1 MNPSSRPTFS
11 DDVTRA
17 LLAAIVDSSDDVIVS
32 KTLDG
37 RITSWNRAAE
47 RLFGWSADEAIG
59 RSITLI
65 VPDDRR
71 AEEEDLLA
79 RLRRGERVD
88 HFETVR
94 ITKDRRLVE
103 VSITVSPVRDGAG
116 RVVGASTIARDIT
129 PRREVE
135 RVLAMTVQQLDV
147 LYRLADA
154 VARARQ
160 IPEVCEAAVEAIMA
174 TGASRASVLTFDEAG
189 VMHFRAWRHLSDG
202 YRAAVDGHSPW
213 AQDAPAP
220 APILVED
227 VLADPSLAE
236 LRDVV
241 TAEGLRA
248 LAFVPL
254 VHQGRLLGKFMLYY
268 DAVHAFS
275 PPEIRLA
282 ETIAQHVAFGLAR
295 IEATAA
301 IQALLAREQA
311 ARREADAANRGKDE
325 FLAVLSHE
333 LRTPL
338 NAILGWARML
348 RGDAL
353 SDAQRTNAIEVI
365 ERNAELQAELIGD
378 LIDISRIAAGKME
391 IEREPVDL
399 VLVAREAVEGL
410 SADITAKQL
419 RLALELDD
427 RAGEVLGDGR
437 RLRQAISNL
446 LSNAIKFTPAGGRL
460 GLRLARHDASARL
473 TVTDTGE
480 GIDPAILTRIFAPFE
495 QGDRSTTRK
504 HHGLGLG
511 LAIVRQLVELH
522 GGTVRADSAGRG
534 QGATFTIDLPVL
546 PVRIRPHAGRA
557 DAAHDLARPA
567 TALKGCRI
575 LVVDDQAD
583 ARDLLAFV
591 LARSGAD
598 VQVAPSGAEALQA
611 LAADPFDVLVSDI
624 AMPDMDGNRLIEE
637 VRRTIGPALHAVAVT
652 AHMGPTVRA
661 RALRAGFD
669 ACVTK
674 PLEADELIGLL
685 ERLRG
690 LRDHP

>member
-1 MNPSSRPTFS
+1 VDHPARPTFP

-37 RITSWNRAAE
+37 QITSWNRAAE
-47 RLFGWSADEAIG
+47 RLFGWAAEEAIG

-65 VPDDRR
+65 IPDDRR
-71 AEEEDLLA
+71 AEEEDVLA
-79 RLRRGERVD
+79 RLRRGEHVD

-94 ITKDRRLVE
+94 VTKDGRRVD
-103 VSITVSPVRDGAG
+103 VSITVSPVRDGTG
-116 RVVGASTIARDIT
+116 RVVGASKIARDIT
-129 PRREVE
+129 PRRDVE
-135 RVLAMTVQQLDV
+135 RVLATTVQRLDV
-147 LYRLADA
+147 LYRLADG
-154 VARARQ
+154 VARAKEPAE
-160 IPEVCEAAVEAIMA
+160 IGEAAVEAIMA

-189 VMHFRAWRHLSDG
+189 VMRFRAWRHLSDS
-202 YRAAVDGHSPW
+202 YRAAVEGHSPW
-213 AQDAPAP
+213 ARDAVAPAP
-220 APILVED
+220 VLVPD
-227 VLADPSLAE
+227 ALADPDLGQ
-236 LRDVV
+236 LREVIA
-241 TAEGLRA
+241 AEGVRA
-248 LAFVPL
+248 LAFIPL

-268 DAVHAFS
+268 DAVHACS

-295 IEATAA
+295 LEAEAA

-348 RGDAL
+348 RGSAL
-353 SDAQRTNAIEVI
+353 SDAQRANAIEVI
-365 ERNAELQAELIGD
+365 ERNAELQGELIGD

-399 VLVAREAVEGL
+399 VLVAREAVDGL
-410 SADITAKQL
+410 SAEITAKQL
-419 RLALELDD
+419 RLDLELDD

-437 RLRQAISNL
+437 RLRQVISNL

-460 GLRLARHDASARL
+460 GLRLARHDASARV

-480 GIDPAILTRIFAPFE
+480 GIDPAMLTRIFDRFE
-495 QGDRSTTRK
+495 QGDSSTTRK

-522 GGTVRADSAGRG
+522 GGTVLADSAGRG
-534 QGATFTIDLPVL
+534 QGAVFTIDLPVL
-546 PVRIRPHAGRA
+546 PVRIRRQAGCA
-557 DAAHDLARPA
+557 DAAPDLPQPA
-567 TALKGCRI
+567 ATLKGCRI

-598 VQVAPSGAEALQA
+598 VRVAASGAEALEA
-611 LAADPFDVLVSDI
+611 IAADTFDVLVSDI
-624 AMPDMDGNRLIEE
+624 AMPDMDGNRLIEQ
-637 VRRTIGPALHAVAVT
+637 VRTLVGPSLQAVAVT

-674 PLEADELIGLL
+674 PLEAEELIGLL